1 MCFRK
6 ENNKLL
12 SSAQMPCLFSLTL
25 HYTHIFSTCLS
36 LLKYI
41 IFFYNSVLTCFSPF
55 PHLSRSHSS
64 FTTQLTW
71 LFWPTP
77 AVKEG
82 SLTLNSVRWPN
93 TQYPTLVEWD
103 WQQLLV
109 IYTYSWG
116 RRHLMPG
123 GRPHGGCTGEQN
135 EPEGVVGGRL
145 CCTKRGGSP
154 LVPMEVG
161 MWLVCWKSLTGLA
174 EG

>member
-6 ENNKLL
+6 KNNKLL
-12 SSAQMPCLFSLTL
+12 SFAQMLCLFSLTL

-77 AVKEG
+77 SVKEG

-123 GRPHGGCTGEQN
+123 GGGGAYLAR
-135 EPEGVVGGRL
+135 VGKF
-145 CCTKRGGSP
+145 TAKP
-154 LVPMEVG
+154 LFLLID
-161 MWLVCWKSLTGLA
+161 WFSFLFFWSSA
-174 EG
+174 Q